1 MVTQFAQE
9 KLSKLNKHLGGGASL
24 GENKDCVESVQEAQ
38 LTTLLEQR
46 LEFVQ
51 EYSMLSATL
60 VKKFGH
66 VPAAVAFGTPK
77 PLSSIICS

>member
-1 MVTQFAQE
+1 MASKYAQE
-9 KLSKLNKHLGGGASL
+9 QVSKLNKHLGGGASL
-24 GENKDCVESVQEAQ
+24 GEHKDYVESVQEAQ

-51 EYSMLSATL
+51 EYSLLSATL

-66 VPAAVAFGTPK
+66 MPASVAFGEAK